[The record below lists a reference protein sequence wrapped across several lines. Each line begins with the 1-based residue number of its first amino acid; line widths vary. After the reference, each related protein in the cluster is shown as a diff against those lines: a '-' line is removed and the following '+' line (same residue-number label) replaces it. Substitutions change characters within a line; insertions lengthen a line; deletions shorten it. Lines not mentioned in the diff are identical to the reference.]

1 MRIHTS
7 LTENDLRKALPKG
20 VQAYITPHG
29 SRKRDRA
36 YEVTLYVIGKDSLH
50 RRYANSGQYGNA
62 EDVAA
67 TWDEWGVWMDRLY
80 RKDPDAII
88 GWYETRAMFE
98 EVTRNERDRIIGWN
112 KPESLQARTH
122 KAPWLA

>member
-7 LTENDLRKALPKG
+7 LTQAEVYACLPTG
-20 VQAYITPHG
+20 VYANIGEHG

-36 YEVTLYVIGKDSLH
+36 FEVTLYVYESDSLH
-50 RRYANSGQYGNA
+50 RRHGNSGGYGST
-62 EDVAA
+62 DLYAA
-67 TWDEWGVWMDRLY
+67 TWDEWGVWMDNIYKR
-80 RKDPDAII
+80 DGDAII

-112 KPESLQARTH
+112 KPESLQVRTH
-122 KAPWLA
+122 RAPWLA